1 MKCITVSASS
11 GYDVLVGRGLL
22 QDAGRIIRAVI
33 NAPLAVLVSDSTV
46 DALCGNKA
54 AESLAAAGI
63 RVLRYVF
70 PAGEASKNTAEY
82 VKMLEFLAENGVD
95 RSSVIV
101 ALGGGVTG
109 DLAGFAAATYLR
121 GIAVVQ
127 IPTTV
132 LACVDSSVGG
142 KTAVDLAAGKNL
154 VGAFCQPR
162 AVICDPDLLDTLP
175 DEIFLDGCAE
185 IIKYGMIC
193 DRELLNLLNG
203 PDFDR
208 EEIIARC
215 VAIKRDIVCRDEF
228 DNGDRQLLN
237 FGHTLGHAIEKLS
250 DYKISHGR
258 AVAIGMAVMTRACAK
273 LGICSSGDAE
283 LLLHKLETFG
293 LPTGCDY
300 APEDI
305 AAAAAGDKKRRG
317 NTVTLVVP
325 KSAGNCIL
333 NPVPVEKLEEYARL
347 GLGGA
352 L

>member
-1 MKCITVSASS
+1 MKCITVSASAA
-11 GYDVLVGRGLL
+11 YDVLVGRGLL
-22 QDAGRIIRAVI
+22 KDAGRIVRAVV
-33 NAPLAVLVSDSTV
+33 NASLAVLVSDSTV
-46 DALCGNKA
+46 DALWGNQTE
-54 AESLAAAGI
+54 ESLAAAGF

-82 VKMLEFLAENGVD
+82 VKMLEFFAENGVD

-162 AVICDPDLLDTLP
+162 AVICDPDLLKTLP
-175 DEIFLDGCAE
+175 EETFIDGCAE

-193 DRELLNLLNG
+193 DRELLDALSG
-203 PDFDR
+203 PDFDL

-228 DNGDRQLLN
+228 DNGERQLLN
-237 FGHTLGHAIEKLS
+237 FGHTLGHAVEKLS
-250 DYKISHGR
+250 GYSMSHGR
-258 AVAIGMAVMTRACAK
+258 AVAIGMAIMTRACAK
-273 LGICSSGDAE
+273 LGICSDRDAE
-283 LLLHKLETFG
+283 LLCGKLESFG

-305 AAAAAGDKKRRG
+305 ALAAAGDKKRRG

-325 KSAGNCIL
+325 KAAGNCIL
-333 NPVPVEKLEEYARL
+333 NPVTVEKVVEYARL
-347 GLGGA
+347 GLGGKA
-352 L
+352 

>member
-11 GYDVLVGRGLL
+11 SYDVLVGRGLL
-22 QDAGRIIRAVI
+22 RDAGRIVRAVV

-46 DALCGNKA
+46 DSLWGNVA
-54 AESLAAAGI
+54 AESLAAANF
-63 RVLRYVF
+63 RVLRYTF
-70 PAGEASKNTAEY
+70 PAGEASKNTVEY
-82 VKMLEFLAENGVD
+82 IKMLEFFAANGVD

-175 DEIFLDGCAE
+175 REIFLDGCAE
-185 IIKYGMIC
+185 IIKYGMIF
-193 DRELLNLLNG
+193 DRSLLDMLEG

-208 EEIIARC
+208 EEVIARC
-215 VAIKRDIVCRDEF
+215 IAIKRDIVCRDEF

-250 DYKISHGR
+250 DYTLSHGR
-258 AVAIGMAVMTRACAK
+258 AVAAGMAMMTRACAA
-273 LGICSSGDAE
+273 LGICGREDAE
-283 LLLHKLETFG
+283 LLDQKLRSFE
-293 LPTGCDY
+293 LPVGCEFS
-300 APEDI
+300 PESI
-305 AAAAAGDKKRRG
+305 ALAASGDKKRRG
-317 NTVTLVVP
+317 NTVTLVVV
-325 KSAGNCIL
+325 KCAGKCIL
-333 NPVPVEKLEEYARL
+333 NPVSLEKVEEYARL
-347 GLGGA
+347 GLGGQI
-352 L
+352 

>member
-11 GYDVLVGRGLL
+11 SYDVLVGRGLL
-22 QDAGRIIRAVI
+22 RDAGRIVRAVI

-46 DALCGNKA
+46 DTLWGNVA
-54 AESLAAAGI
+54 AESLENSGF

-70 PAGEASKNTAEY
+70 PAGEASKNTSEY
-82 VKMLEFLAENGVD
+82 VKMLEFFADNGVD

-121 GIAVVQ
+121 GIAIVQ

-175 DEIFLDGCAE
+175 DDIFVDGCAE

-193 DRELLNLLNG
+193 DRELLDALTG

-228 DNGDRQLLN
+228 DMGDRQLLN
-237 FGHTLGHAIEKLS
+237 FGHTLGHAVEKLS
-250 DYKISHGR
+250 GYKISHGR
-258 AVAIGMAVMTRACAK
+258 AVAIGMAIMTRACAK
-273 LGICSSGDAE
+273 LGICSACDAE
-283 LLLHKLETFG
+283 LLTQKLKAFG
-293 LPTGCDY
+293 LPDGCDFD
-300 APEDI
+300 PGDI

-325 KSAGNCIL
+325 KSAGSCIL
-333 NPVPVEKLEEYARL
+333 NPVPVEKVEEYARL
-347 GLGGA
+347 GLGGTV
-352 L
+352 